1 MISKILKR
9 FGYIKINKE
18 KEEEEI
24 KKLKEE
30 EHKEKIEQL
39 NKDFDELMSY
49 NLNSAVRGMNNG
61 Q

>member
-18 KEEEEI
+18 EEEI
-24 KKLKEE
+24 KKSKEE